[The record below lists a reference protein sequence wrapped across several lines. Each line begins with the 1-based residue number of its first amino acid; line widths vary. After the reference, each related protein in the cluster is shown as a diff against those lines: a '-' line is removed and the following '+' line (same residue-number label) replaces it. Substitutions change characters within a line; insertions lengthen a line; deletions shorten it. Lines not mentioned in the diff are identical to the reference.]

1 MHVWRRFVGSLLAL
15 LVVVLAPPGLAAQE
29 NTLAEGKKLFTQQG
43 CYGCHMIEKYGTPIA
58 TDLSHIGAKYDRA
71 YLTRWLKDPLG
82 SEADRAHAED
92 HAHRRRGASPG
103 NLSRLATL
111 SRRGIRDELA
121 AQGPS
126 CNGFLTG
133 FTAGPCQ
140 SD

>member
-71 YLTRWLKDPLG
+71 YLTRWLKDPSAQKLT
-82 SEADRAHAED
+82 AHMPKITLTDAEVQ
-92 HAHRRRGASPG
+92 A
-103 NLSRLATL
+103 LATY
-111 SRRGIRDELA
+111 LA
-121 AQGPS
+121 S
-126 CNGFLTG
+126 LR
-133 FTAGPCQ
+133 
-140 SD
+140 